1 MDLELIQ
8 WLVIVATGV
17 MIGLAKTGI
26 PALGILVVT
35 LMATVFP
42 ARESIGIVLPI
53 LIVGDIVAVTYYRRS
68 VDWPILTRL
77 IPWVSGGLILGF
89 ILLFTV
95 TESRPIEI
103 GIGLIVIGMI
113 LLQSF
118 KGLQRNTQGTKPLWF
133 VIGMGTLGGFT
144 TMIGNAAGPVM
155 TLFFLS
161 YGLSKLQ
168 FVGTGAWFFLTVNLI
183 KVPLFMYLGLIT
195 LHTLTI
201 NALMIPMI
209 LAGTWLGIRLLPWI
223 PQALF
228 NRIVLILSFIGAVM
242 LLV

>member
-1 MDLELIQ
+1 MDLTVMQ
-8 WLVIVATGV
+8 WVVIAATGI

-42 ARESIGIVLPI
+42 ARESIGIVLPM
-53 LIVGDIVAVTYYRRS
+53 LIIGDIVAVTYYRKT

-77 IPWVSGGLILGF
+77 VPWVSGGLILGF
-89 ILLFTV
+89 ILLFTI
-95 TESRPIEI
+95 TESRPIEVAI
-103 GIGLIVIGMI
+103 GIIVISMI

-118 KGLQRNTQGTKPLWF
+118 KGLQSEPEKAKPLWF

-161 YGLSKLQ
+161 YGLSKTQ

-195 LHTLTI
+195 LGTLTI
-201 NALMIPMI
+201 NVLMIPVI
-209 LAGTWLGIRLLPWI
+209 LAGTWLGIRLLPHI